1 MITLGALGTVW
12 ADDAQAPT
20 DCHGTVAMRI
30 GRIVRHRGLALTRP
44 APAARRRGKIRL
56 MRSRGRWRAK
66 RLRAVGEQ
74 LSLSAMCSCE
84 IAGVM
89 MACIA
94 RYDRSNW
101 VFGVLLAVLAACAT
115 GPATASEASQE
126 ARVRAEIMPLFTAMQ
141 AAANVHDAEAHLAFF
156 VHDPQLTFVA
166 NGSEIRGWDNL
177 LAQQKKWWPDGKI
190 APTDEAHQPYRL
202 AQGPA
207 FQLFGPRL
215 AMLTFV
221 IDARRVYPDHVM
233 RRPIAVSQLWEKTA
247 DRWMI
252 VYAHESLGP
261 ERPGN

>member
-1 MITLGALGTVW
+1 
-12 ADDAQAPT
+12 
-20 DCHGTVAMRI
+20 
-30 GRIVRHRGLALTRP
+30 
-44 APAARRRGKIRL
+44 
-56 MRSRGRWRAK
+56 
-66 RLRAVGEQ
+66 
-74 LSLSAMCSCE
+74 
-84 IAGVM
+84 M
-89 MACIA
+89 MTYIA
-94 RYDRSNW
+94 RCDWSNRF
-101 VFGVLLAVLAACAT
+101 FGVVLAVLAACAV
-115 GPATASEASQE
+115 GSATASEASQE

-156 VHDPQLTFVA
+156 VHDRQLTFVA

-221 IDARRVYPDHVM
+221 LDARRVYPDHVM